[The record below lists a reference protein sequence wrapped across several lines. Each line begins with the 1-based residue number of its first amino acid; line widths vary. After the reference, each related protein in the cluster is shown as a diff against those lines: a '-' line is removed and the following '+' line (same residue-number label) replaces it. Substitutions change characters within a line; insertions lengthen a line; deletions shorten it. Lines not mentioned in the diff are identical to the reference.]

1 MKKSLWAVLIAGML
15 FIAVSTPA
23 DSIRANKDNRNLQI
37 NSLSGNTIHTDF
49 LGVSGELTVMKG
61 LHNSDFGR
69 FKSPG
74 STDFVF
80 GPKLKDGSFRDG
92 SPRMILGFATIKT
105 GDSTEVTAMPEPASL
120 GLLVIGLAFLGVV
133 GIRRRDLA

>member
-15 FIAVSTPA
+15 FIAVGTPA
-23 DSIRANKDNRNLQI
+23 DSIRANKDNRNLHI

-49 LGVSGELTVMKG
+49 LGVSGELSVMKG
-61 LHNSDFGR
+61 LHKSDFDR

-74 STDFVF
+74 DTDFVF
-80 GPKLKDGSFRDG
+80 GPKLTEGSFRDG

-105 GDSTEVTAMPEPASL
+105 GDSTKVTAMPEPASL